1 MGKAGDT
8 MAKFDLN
15 KYRLRIRMIVINLAL
30 AIIPLLIFGVITYG
44 VFINNSNRVMT
55 ETIDLTFEQMSGRLD
70 EYFENI
76 NTVAKVFYFDDDLQ
90 QILYEDP
97 ELENFRSKTEIQ
109 NQLNNIFLMNSTIE
123 NSYMVTK
130 GGQLV
135 GTGSLKLDF
144 DINELIQTA
153 RQSNKSIVFMAVPGP
168 ENQDIIA
175 AVKPLRYVK
184 TLEDLGTGVI
194 LINKRK
200 LSDMIE
206 RNAYGSKLEIML
218 LDSTGSPIILPESNV
233 KVPINQI
240 RENDQNGVDTFKTD
254 GKKYRF
260 SRHISDATGW
270 ELVAVVSLNDLYKDS
285 IILAYSILFY
295 IILTLV
301 LVLVITI
308 MTNFQITKPIVM
320 LAEAINKVASGDLKQ
335 KIYFEEKN
343 EITSIADNFNYMV
356 SEIKALTRK
365 IFTTQQRLYESEL
378 EKKMFQVNLLQ
389 SQINSH
395 FLYNTL
401 STIRAMAKKGAV
413 DEVSEMISHLVK
425 MLRYASV
432 LDEKVLL
439 KNEFSNVN
447 DYFYIQRMRI
457 GDQLNLQLE
466 SMEDLLEC
474 EVPKML
480 LQPVVENS
488 ILHGFGAK
496 GGRWMIKISVQQK
509 QKDLF
514 VYVMDNGNGIDRSA
528 LEQINESLKNKKSM
542 LDTEEPKSSIGLR
555 NIQNRIHTLYGP
567 DYGIGVRSWKTIGT
581 VVEIR
586 IPFKRGG

>member
-240 RENDQNGVDTFKTD
+240 RENDQNGIDTFKTD

-413 DEVSEMISHLVK
+413 AEVSEMISHLVK

-514 VYVMDNGNGIDRSA
+514 VYVIDNGNGIDRSA

-567 DYGIGVRSWKTIGT
+567 DYGIRVRSWKTIGT

>member
-567 DYGIGVRSWKTIGT
+567 DYGIRVRSWKTIGT

>member
-240 RENDQNGVDTFKTD
+240 RENDQNGIDTFKTD

-514 VYVMDNGNGIDRSA
+514 VYVIDNGNGIDRSA

-567 DYGIGVRSWKTIGT
+567 DYGIRVRSWKTIGT